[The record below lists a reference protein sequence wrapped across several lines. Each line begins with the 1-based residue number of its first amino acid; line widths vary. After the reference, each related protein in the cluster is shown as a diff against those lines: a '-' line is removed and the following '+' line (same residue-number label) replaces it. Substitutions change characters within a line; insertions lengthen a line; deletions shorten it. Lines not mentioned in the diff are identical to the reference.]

1 MECGEI
7 VKWKRSKDEK
17 GNFAKFG
24 IVEFK
29 SVECVLRCI
38 RLLHNYQ
45 IGESKLEIKSSQST
59 E

>member
-1 MECGEI
+1 M
-7 VKWKRSKDEK
+7 KWKRSKDEK